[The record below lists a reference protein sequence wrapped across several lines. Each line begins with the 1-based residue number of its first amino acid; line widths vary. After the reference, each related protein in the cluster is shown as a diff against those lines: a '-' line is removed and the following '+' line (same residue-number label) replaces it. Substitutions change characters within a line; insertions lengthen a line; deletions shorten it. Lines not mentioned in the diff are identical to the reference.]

1 MATAPIR
8 GSIYIGEGVIA
19 NGTISVPG
27 EAVIDG
33 EMIGTI
39 KADQIVVGKSG
50 KLTANAEA
58 NIVDV
63 AGEVTQETIANVSLR
78 IQSTGIVE
86 GKITYGDLEIIKGGK
101 LIGIINQTAKAA
113 KQTSEL
119 KVSSASSITSAH
131 LAQERSD
138 D

>member
-58 NIVDV
+58 NIVEV

-86 GKITYGDLEIIKGGK
+86 GKISYGDLEIIKGGK
-101 LIGIINQTAKAA
+101 LIGIIYQTAKAA

>member
-1 MATAPIR
+1 MKSCPWAAGEDYRAATAPTS
-8 GSIYIGEGVIA
+8 GSLYIGQGVIA

-27 EAVIDG
+27 EAVIEG

-63 AGEVTQETIANVSLR
+63 AGEVTQETVANVSLR
-78 IQSTGIVE
+78 IQSTGVVA
-86 GKITYGDLEIIKGGK
+86 GKISYGDLEIMKGGEI
-101 LIGIINQTAKAA
+101 IGTINQNSKPAK
-113 KQTSEL
+113 
-119 KVSSASSITSAH
+119 
-131 LAQERSD
+131 
-138 D
+138 